1 MCGSAKDINQS
12 EDESQYD
19 YEWHKAAPDE
29 PLDHVFGFEIER
41 ASRAAAR
48 GLRKHVATV
57 ATGFCAHCHWFT
69 GYTTLLVHIGMNA
82 AQGKFPD
89 ESPDPG
95 RWLDDHGDYLFKYAV
110 FRLRDNNAAEDAV
123 QETFLAA
130 LKAYKEFEGRASER
144 TWLVGILKHKI
155 VDHFRRAGREA
166 PLGEES
172 DEGPDH
178 REFFER
184 PEPWQGHWNN
194 NYAPNEWHA
203 TPAELIER
211 NDFWKVFNDCL
222 SPLPQRT
229 ASAFTLRE
237 VDGLKSEEICDIL
250 SIKVNNLWVMLHR
263 ARLHLR
269 NCLELNWFRREE

>member
-1 MCGSAKDINQS
+1 M
-12 EDESQYD
+12 
-19 YEWHKAAPDE
+19 
-29 PLDHVFGFEIER
+29 
-41 ASRAAAR
+41 
-48 GLRKHVATV
+48 LR
-57 ATGFCAHCHWFT
+57 TGA
-69 GYTTLLVHIGMNA
+69 YTTLLVQVVHISMNA
-82 AQGKFPD
+82 PQPEFPD
-89 ESPDPG
+89 ESPDAG

-110 FRLRDNNAAEDAV
+110 FRLRDNTAAEDAV

-130 LKAYKEFEGRASER
+130 LKAYKEFQGRASER

-155 VDHFRRAGREA
+155 VDHFRRTMREA
-166 PLGEES
+166 PLGEEP
-172 DEGPDH
+172 DEGPEH

-194 NYAPNEWHA
+194 NYAPKEWHA

-211 NDFWKVFNDCL
+211 NDFWKVYSDCL

-237 VDGLKSEEICDIL
+237 VDGLKSEEICEIL

-269 NCLELNWFRREE
+269 NCLELNWFRREQ